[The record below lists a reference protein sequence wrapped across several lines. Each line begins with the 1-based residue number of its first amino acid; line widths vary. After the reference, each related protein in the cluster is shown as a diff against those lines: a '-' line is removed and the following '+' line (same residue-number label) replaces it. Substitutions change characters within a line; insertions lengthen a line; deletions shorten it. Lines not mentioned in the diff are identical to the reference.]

1 MRQRGFTLIEL
12 IAVIVILG
20 VLAAITPNFISLPAQ
35 SYANAASRAEL
46 SYAGTTA
53 LSWLKADLSQAS
65 GVPIVTGTSSLSIPK
80 PTGATVTYSFTGNQL
95 LRSDSS
101 LSGANKLLV
110 AGVCP
115 SAEVNTNPAFFLDS
129 ASQSIKV
136 DLPLIA
142 RSNCSDTS
150 VGNETMEFHDTI
162 SYRGTW

>member
-20 VLAAITPNFISLPAQ
+20 VLAALAPNFISLPAQ

-46 SYAGTTA
+46 SYAGATA
-53 LSWLKADLSQAS
+53 LSWLKTDLSQAS
-65 GVPIVTGTSSLSIPK
+65 GAPTVSGTNSLSIAK
-80 PTGATVTYSFTGNQL
+80 SSGATVTYSFTGNQL

-101 LSGANKLLV
+101 LSGTNKVLV

-115 SAEVNTNPAFFLDS
+115 GAEVHTNPAFFLDT

-150 VGNETMEFHDTI
+150 IGNETMEFHDTI
-162 SYRGTW
+162 SYRRTW